1 MEATPLLPLR
11 RRRKEVGKEK
21 SKSNEKITNPQ
32 VFFQEHIQNLIKGY
46 GTAKIAQIK
55 VENKII
61 NLFYPIPQIGPDYSK

>member
-32 VFFQEHIQNLIKGY
+32 VFFQGHIQNLMKG
-46 GTAKIAQIK
+46 
-55 VENKII
+55 
-61 NLFYPIPQIGPDYSK
+61 